1 MFIKFLSASF
11 YTIWHGIYRSGPEL
25 ETNRNCDFTVQSP
38 RKLAMLYFEYNRS
51 FFLTQKHIYSLQYT
65 GCSWFVSFYKCRD
78 ITIKNMLFM
87 SLITVRLRDPPS
99 HKDDHRENVQ
109 NDFFFFCEK
118 LHRKWFQKYR
128 YIWLNDKSVPM
139 TEYQSMLTHAYLS
152 VVQEDMVR
160 CNLNIKTGNW

>member
-1 MFIKFLSASF
+1 MEFIGVALNWRR
-11 YTIWHGIYRSGPEL
+11 IGIATLLYR
-25 ETNRNCDFTVQSP
+25 VQGNW
-38 RKLAMLYFEYNRS
+38 LCCILNIIDL

-109 NDFFFFCEK
+109 NDFFFFEK

>member
-1 MFIKFLSASF
+1 MEFIGVSLNWRR
-11 YTIWHGIYRSGPEL
+11 IGIATLLYR
-25 ETNRNCDFTVQSP
+25 VQEHW
-38 RKLAMLYFEYNRS
+38 LCCILNIIDL

-109 NDFFFFCEK
+109 NDFFFWK
-118 LHRKWFQKYR
+118 I
-128 YIWLNDKSVPM
+128 YIENGFKSIDIFDWMINPSPWLSINPCLP
-139 TEYQSMLTHAYLS
+139 MLTCLLCKRIWWDA
-152 VVQEDMVR
+152 
-160 CNLNIKTGNW
+160 I

>member
-1 MFIKFLSASF
+1 MEFIGVALHWRR
-11 YTIWHGIYRSGPEL
+11 IGIATLLYR
-25 ETNRNCDFTVQSP
+25 VQGNW
-38 RKLAMLYFEYNRS
+38 LCCILNIIDL

-109 NDFFFFCEK
+109 NDFFFWK
-118 LHRKWFQKYR
+118 N
-128 YIWLNDKSVPM
+128 YIENGFKSIDIFDWMINPSPWLSINPCLP
-139 TEYQSMLTHAYLS
+139 MLTCLLCKRIWWDA
-152 VVQEDMVR
+152 
-160 CNLNIKTGNW
+160 I

>member
-109 NDFFFFCEK
+109 NDFFLLK
-118 LHRKWFQKYR
+118 N
-128 YIWLNDKSVPM
+128 YIENGFKSIDIFDWMINPSPWLSINPCLP
-139 TEYQSMLTHAYLS
+139 MLTCLLCKRIWWDA
-152 VVQEDMVR
+152 
-160 CNLNIKTGNW
+160 I